1 MKACLGFHMMKRI
14 TSATPAFILPST
26 GNSLPFSLSKLRI
39 TCFRSVNSTASDE
52 NDNMGRCE
60 EATSLLSTMV
70 TEHIVPD
77 IRTFNILLD
86 AVIKQG
92 TNDKGLEVLM
102 VMDQHGV
109 KPNAL
114 TYRTMI
120 RMYSYKMLINGYAKS
135 KRKVDTVRLAEEML
149 QKGLTV
155 DLETHTLLRGA
166 IKGPEMIKVLEKG
179 RQREA
184 KRIQLGL
191 NQDIIWLI
199 FFGISGGSISSKLKG
214 CQLQI
219 CQSSPFFRKP
229 RLSKMLFHIQDDL
242 VLANELLLKRRDLHT
257 NRDKIS
263 SISKKRPRISKD
275 ASKVDKNAH

>member
-1 MKACLGFHMMKRI
+1 
-14 TSATPAFILPST
+14 
-26 GNSLPFSLSKLRI
+26 
-39 TCFRSVNSTASDE
+39 
-52 NDNMGRCE
+52 
-60 EATSLLSTMV
+60 MV

-102 VMDQHGV
+102 VMDQHG
-109 KPNAL
+109 KGCLDSMETHGFAPNLAA
-114 TYRTMI
+114 
-120 RMYSYKMLINGYAKS
+120 YKMLINGYAKS